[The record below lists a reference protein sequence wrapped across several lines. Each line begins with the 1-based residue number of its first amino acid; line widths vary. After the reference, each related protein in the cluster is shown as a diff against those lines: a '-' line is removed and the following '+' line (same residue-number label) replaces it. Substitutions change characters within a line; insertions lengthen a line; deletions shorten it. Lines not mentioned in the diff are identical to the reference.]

1 MSNGCDLFLVK
12 PCRKR
17 LLRRVYMRSI
27 KMIHNRYL
35 LFLDVILGIG
45 AYCLAVVSY
54 FDPGIFMHELNKSK
68 LFCVFMLM
76 VFFIFMKALSVYST
90 DWLNASEN
98 NYFKLML
105 AVVTSLFTVGIGGA
119 VLFNKTGFAIGRD
132 FRFYLLCATL
142 YGGLICAA
150 RFVLRVALKL
160 DHPQNHKGDKRVLIV
175 GAGALAVTLL
185 REIAANR
192 TIRYSVVGLI
202 DDDKGKFHSNVC
214 GAQVLG
220 TTDDLED
227 ICQKYDVEEIVF
239 AIYRITNAK
248 RVEILDKCSKTGIKV
263 RILPAMQ
270 SSFIEGNGENLF
282 KNIRDV
288 AIDDLL
294 ERDPIRLDNDRLM
307 QDIGGKVV
315 LVTGG
320 GGSIGSELCRQ
331 IMKFGPEKLVIV
343 DIYENT
349 TYELQLEL
357 NKAYPN
363 NQPEVLIASVRDVKR
378 LEEIFET
385 YRPKYVFHAAAHKHV
400 PLMEFSPAEAIKNNV
415 FGTYNTARC
424 AEKYGAERFVL
435 ISTDKAVNPTNVM
448 GATKRLCEMIVQTMA
463 STGKTNFVAV
473 RFGNVLGSNGSV
485 IPLFKKQIS
494 EGGPVTVTHP
504 DITRFFMT
512 IPEAAQLV
520 LQASAYANGGEIFV
534 LDMGK
539 PVKID
544 DLAKKM
550 ISLSGLKLGEDID
563 IVYSGLRPGEKL
575 YEELLMDEEGLK
587 KTAHSKIFVGQ
598 PIEITADEL
607 QAKLD
612 VLTEAITKDNRA
624 IKEAVAKVV
633 PTYTMKEE

>member
-1 MSNGCDLFLVK
+1 
-12 PCRKR
+12 
-17 LLRRVYMRSI
+17 MRSI
-27 KMIHNRYL
+27 KIIHNRYL
-35 LFLDVILGIG
+35 LLLDVILGIG

-54 FDPGIFMHELNKSK
+54 FSPNCFLERMNDSK
-68 LFCVFMLM
+68 LFFVFMLV
-76 VFFIFMKALSVYST
+76 VFFVFMKISDAYST

-98 NYFKLML
+98 NYFKLMM
-105 AVVTSLFTVGIGGA
+105 AVVVSVFATGIGGA
-119 VLFNKTGFAIGRD
+119 FLFNKAEFGIGRD
-132 FRFYLLCATL
+132 FRFYMLCATL
-142 YGGLICAA
+142 YGGLVCSE
-150 RFVLRVALKL
+150 RFVLRIALKI
-160 DHPQNHKGDKRVLIV
+160 DNPQNHKGDKRVLIV

-192 TIRYSVVGLI
+192 DVRYSVVGLV
-202 DDDKGKFHSNVC
+202 DDDKGKLNSNVC
-214 GAQVLG
+214 GARVLG
-220 TTDDLED
+220 TTDDLGD
-227 ICQKYDVEEIVF
+227 ICEKYNVEEIVF
-239 AIYRITNAK
+239 AIYRVTNAK
-248 RVEILDKCSKTGIKV
+248 RVEILDKCAKTDVKV
-263 RILPAMQ
+263 KILPAMQ
-270 SSFIEGNGENLF
+270 SSFIEGDGGNLV

-288 AIDDLL
+288 AIEDLL
-294 ERDPIRLDNDRLM
+294 ERDPIYLDNDRLM

-349 TYELQLEL
+349 TYELQMEL
-357 NKAYPN
+357 NREYPN
-363 NQPEVLIASVRDVKR
+363 NQPEVLIASVRDVAR

-424 AEKYGAERFVL
+424 ADKYGAERFVL

-448 GATKRLCEMIVQTMA
+448 GATKRLCEMVVQTMA
-463 STGKTNFVAV
+463 ATSKTDFVAV
-473 RFGNVLGSNGSV
+473 RFGNVLGSHGSV

-504 DITRFFMT
+504 EITRFFMT

-575 YEELLMDEEGLK
+575 YEELLMEEEGLK

-598 PIEITADEL
+598 PIEITHDEL
-607 QAKLD
+607 QEKLD
-612 VLTEAITKDNRA
+612 ILSEAIKKDNRA

-633 PTYTMKEE
+633 PTYVMKEN

>member
-1 MSNGCDLFLVK
+1 
-12 PCRKR
+12 
-17 LLRRVYMRSI
+17 MRSI

-612 VLTEAITKDNRA
+612 VLAEAITKDNRA

>member
-1 MSNGCDLFLVK
+1 M
-12 PCRKR
+12 
-17 LLRRVYMRSI
+17 
-27 KMIHNRYL
+27 
-35 LFLDVILGIG
+35 
-45 AYCLAVVSY
+45 
-54 FDPGIFMHELNKSK
+54 
-68 LFCVFMLM
+68 
-76 VFFIFMKALSVYST
+76 
-90 DWLNASEN
+90 
-98 NYFKLML
+98 
-105 AVVTSLFTVGIGGA
+105 
-119 VLFNKTGFAIGRD
+119 
-132 FRFYLLCATL
+132 
-142 YGGLICAA
+142 
-150 RFVLRVALKL
+150 
-160 DHPQNHKGDKRVLIV
+160 
-175 GAGALAVTLL
+175 
-185 REIAANR
+185 
-192 TIRYSVVGLI
+192 
-202 DDDKGKFHSNVC
+202 
-214 GAQVLG
+214 LG
-220 TTDDLED
+220 TTDDLEA
-227 ICQKYDVEEIVF
+227 ICKKYEVEEIVF

-288 AIDDLL
+288 AIEDLL

-363 NQPEVLIASVRDVKR
+363 NPPEVLIASVRDVKR

-415 FGTYNTARC
+415 FGTYNTAKC
-424 AEKYGAERFVL
+424 ADKYGAERFVL

-448 GATKRLCEMIVQTMA
+448 GATKRFCEMIVQTMA
-463 STGKTNFVAV
+463 ATSKTDFVAV

-494 EGGPVTVTHP
+494 AGGPVTVTHP
-504 DITRFFMT
+504 EITRFFMT

-633 PTYTMKEE
+633 PTYVMKEN

>member
-1 MSNGCDLFLVK
+1 
-12 PCRKR
+12 
-17 LLRRVYMRSI
+17 MRSI